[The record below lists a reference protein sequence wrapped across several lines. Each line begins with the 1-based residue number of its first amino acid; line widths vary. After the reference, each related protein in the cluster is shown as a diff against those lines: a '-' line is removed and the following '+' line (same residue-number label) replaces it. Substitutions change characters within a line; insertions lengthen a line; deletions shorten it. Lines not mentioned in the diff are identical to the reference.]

1 MQLATNRARYSP
13 RSRVTFSAGAVG
25 GALMVVLGLN
35 VPERLFTIL
44 PINLHSFGGTGF
56 LTAGWVRRQEMIALR
71 SSSLRLP
78 RASTA
83 RQTRGRQDGPTTTS
97 WAIVQR
103 PSTRL
108 A

>member
-13 RSRVTFSAGAVG
+13 RSGVTFSAGAVG

-35 VPERLFTIL
+35 VRERLFTIL

-56 LTAGWVRRQEMIALR
+56 LTAGWARRYEMIALR

-78 RASTA
+78 KGINGSTDA
-83 RQTRGRQDGPTTTS
+83 
-97 WAIVQR
+97 R
-103 PSTRL
+103 PSGRTDHRIMR
-108 A
+108 AICASE